1 MYLFLPTF
9 SSDQP
14 PIGAN
19 GLSSPEPLR
28 LYTSLEAAETAGVTP
43 GGRLGRILVLDEEL
57 LTLDDGPDGPSVRSV
72 PRAAVA
78 NLDRRKKLWRP
89 LAVEA
94 AGGIL
99 LKDSAKGPRVLMIH
113 RRGVWDL
120 PKGKLDPGETPAEAA
135 VREVA
140 EEVGIALDS
149 LTLAREI
156 PPTVH
161 GYTWPKKNAFAVK
174 TTHWFHMRTTATEF
188 TPEVAEKIDKVKWK
202 RWPKALKQVGFKTL
216 RELLRGIDPEAELA
230 AHPAPNGTDDGA

>member
-9 SSDQP
+9 STDQP
-14 PIGAN
+14 PIGSD
-19 GLSSPEPLR
+19 GLSSAEPLR
-28 LYTSLEAAETAGVTP
+28 LYPTLAAAEAAGVTP
-43 GGRLGRILVLDEEL
+43 GGRLGRILVLEEEL
-57 LTLDDGPDGPSVRSV
+57 LTLDDGPDGPTVRSV

-78 NLDRRKKLWRP
+78 NLDRQKKLWRP

-94 AGGIL
+94 AGGIV

-120 PKGKLDPGETPAEAA
+120 PKGKLDAGETPAEAA

-140 EEVGIALDS
+140 EEVGIAFDS
-149 LTLAREI
+149 LTLAGDI

-174 TTHWFHMRTTATEF
+174 TTHWFHMRTTATTF
-188 TPEVAEKIDKVKWK
+188 TPEAAEKIDRVKWK
-202 RWPKALKQVGFKTL
+202 RWAKARKQAGFKSL
-216 RELLRGIDPEAELA
+216 RELLAGIDPEAELA
-230 AHPAPNGTDDGA
+230 AHPAPVLDA

>member
-9 SSDQP
+9 SSDHP
-14 PIGAN
+14 PIGSE
-19 GLSSPEPLR
+19 GLSSPAPMR
-28 LYTSLEAAETAGVTP
+28 LYASLAEAEAAGVTP

-57 LTLDDGPDGPSVRSV
+57 LTLDDGPDGPTVRSV

-94 AGGIL
+94 AGGL
-99 LKDSAKGPRVLMIH
+99 VLTDSPKGPRVLMIH

-135 VREVA
+135 LREVA
-140 EEVGIALDS
+140 EEVGIAREALS
-149 LTLAREI
+149 LVGEI

-161 GYTWPKKNAFAVK
+161 GYAWPRKNVFAVK
-174 TTHWFHMRTTATEF
+174 TTHWFHMRTTATAF
-188 TPEVAEKIDKVKWK
+188 TPEAAEKIDKVKWK

-216 RELLRGIDPEAELA
+216 RELLRTVNPEAELA
-230 AHPAPNGTDDGA
+230 AHPAPALPEGA